1 MVAPRN
7 IVDIRAEQAVRAWT
21 QRHSGTWTAADETN
35 LQAWLAAD
43 PEHRAAFEKVG
54 RAWTAAGEIGGRLPR
69 DAATARPHQRHRIWA
84 AVAAT
89 LAAVLVYPIWVT
101 CDNWWNGAPAEWAAK
116 RGETRSIHLIDGTRV
131 VLDADSEIETRIGAR
146 ARHIVLRRGEAL
158 LTVAHD
164 ATRPF
169 KVDTGAGQITDLG
182 TQFDIENLRGL
193 INVCVLEGRVG
204 ISTPRG
210 KVILE
215 AGRAGGYDGAGMLLP
230 VRNADG
236 NVTLWQNGQRHFDAD
251 RLSDVL
257 ERLTRYHVVTFVF
270 TDPQLQ
276 ELRVSGTFR
285 TDNLPLFLRT
295 LRAAL
300 PIETVWLSAQRVE
313 ISRRTGIGS
322 RESFAANLQ

>member
-1 MVAPRN
+1 MVARQN
-7 IVDIRAEQAVRAWT
+7 VVDIRTEQAVRAWT

-35 LQAWLAAD
+35 LQTWLAGD
-43 PEHRAAFEKVG
+43 PENRAAYEKVA
-54 RAWTAAGEIGGRLPR
+54 RAWTAAGELGGRLPR
-69 DAATARPHQRHRIWA
+69 EATSGRPRQRRRIWA

-89 LAAVLVYPIWVT
+89 LAAALVYPLWVT
-101 CDNWWNGAPAEWAAK
+101 GDNWWNGAPAEWAAK
-116 RGETRSIHLIDGTRV
+116 RGETRSIHLIDGTQV

-169 KVDTGAGQITDLG
+169 KVDIGAGRITDLG
-182 TQFDIENLRGL
+182 TRFDVENLRGL
-193 INVCVLEGRVG
+193 THVCVLEGRVG

-210 KVILE
+210 EVVLE
-215 AGRAGGYDGAGMLLP
+215 AGRASGYDGTGMLLP
-230 VRNADG
+230 VRNADVS
-236 NVTLWQNGQRHFDAD
+236 VTLWQNGQRHFDAD

-270 TDPQLQ
+270 ADPQLQ

-313 ISRRTGIGS
+313 ITRRTGIGS
-322 RESFAANLQ
+322 RESFATNLQ

>member
-1 MVAPRN
+1 MVAHKN
-7 IVDIRAEQAVRAWT
+7 VVDIRTEQAVRAWT
-21 QRHSGTWTAADETN
+21 QRHSGIWTAADETN
-35 LQAWLAAD
+35 LQTWLAAD
-43 PEHRAAFEKVG
+43 PENRVAYEKVA
-54 RAWTAAGEIGGRLPR
+54 RAWTAAGELGGRLPR
-69 DAATARPHQRHRIWA
+69 EATSARPQQRRRIWA

-89 LAAVLVYPIWVT
+89 LAAALVYPLWVSG
-101 CDNWWNGAPAEWAAK
+101 DNWWNGAPAEWAAK
-116 RGETRSIHLIDGTRV
+116 RGETRSIHLSDGTQV

-146 ARHIVLRRGEAL
+146 ARHILLRRGEAL

-169 KVDTGAGQITDLG
+169 KVDTGAGRITDLG
-182 TQFDIENLRGL
+182 TRFDIETLRGL
-193 INVCVLEGRVG
+193 TNVCVLEGRVG

-210 KVILE
+210 EVVLE

-230 VRNADG
+230 VRNADVS
-236 NVTLWQNGQRHFDAD
+236 VTLWQNGQRHFDAD

-270 TDPQLQ
+270 ADPQLQ

-313 ISRRTGIGS
+313 ITRRTGIGS